1 MSQTIEIFK
10 YEDGQ
15 LAYYM
20 EHRHVIAEK
29 VLKAL
34 CWLKNGLAVQGWKD
48 LLSPEERVEYVMNEF
63 HLITIGDT
71 LVAFT
76 VLQPWFMG
84 GQVIAE
90 EFIAPLSDTPAPIED
105 VVDAL
110 TAAGSAAGCT
120 MLSLGTRANPRQ
132 KGLVHLLEKTGA
144 RLSTMELVK
153 EIPRE

>member
-20 EHRHVIAEK
+20 EHRHLVAEK
-29 VLKAL
+29 VYQAL
-34 CWLKNGLAVQGWKD
+34 CWLRQGLTTQGWKELHAPSD
-48 LLSPEERVEYVMNEF
+48 RVEYVLDEF
-63 HLITIGDT
+63 HLIMVGDT
-71 LVAFT
+71 LVAFSI
-76 VLQPWFMG
+76 LAPWFMQ

-90 EFIAPLSDTPAPIED
+90 EFIAPLTENPAPIAD

-110 TAAGSAAGCT
+110 MAAGKAAGCV

-132 KGLVHLLEKTGA
+132 KGLAHLLEKTGA

-153 EIPRE
+153 EIPL